1 MMDGTAIRHW
11 LVERLESGPLLL
23 LDGATGSELER
34 RSVPMNDAAWSG
46 AAVHSHPDAVRDVHA
61 DYIRAGAEIIITNT
75 FATARHTLV
84 PAGLDGE
91 TVTINRR
98 AVALAREAR
107 DTVAK
112 ESGADRPVAIAGAI
126 STFMSGK
133 TQADRD
139 AMADDFAEQATLL
152 ADAGVDFFTMEM
164 MGDIDHASLAVSA
177 AAATGLPVWVGFSCR
192 QVRDDDHHT
201 DAPGGL
207 VMLGGGTTDFPLI
220 EVASEQGDLVLRR
233 VAVGDHILVGG
244 DNMDLA
250 LAHLATQA
258 FAAQNV
264 EVDPW
269 QSVALWHAC
278 RNAKEELLAA
288 HGPEKVSVAIL
299 GRGSRLVGG
308 TVSTELDRQ
317 QVADTLVEGFFP
329 LCAANEKPARQ
340 RTSGFRELG
349 LPFETDAAVT
359 RHLADF
365 LARHGNNGTMQPTHL
380 LFNGGVFKSEGL
392 RQRLKQA
399 LTAWA
404 ETPPQVLAGNEDLD
418 FAVARGA
425 AYYGAVKAGKGV
437 RIRGGTARS
446 YYIGIELAGLAVPGA
461 PRPLRA
467 LCVVPHGMEEGSE
480 VEVESGEIGLLVG
493 ETTHFRFFSSTVRKE
508 DAAGTDLRRWSE
520 DEVLESD
527 SLEANLPAADD
538 LTEDFVPVRFRSRI
552 TELGV
557 FELWCESTISD
568 DRWKLEFSVREE
580 D

>member
-107 DTVAK
+107 DTVAN

-207 VMLGGGTTDFPLI
+207 VMLGGGTTDSLPLDTVVP
-220 EVASEQGDLVLRR
+220 EVLACLRGTAGDAVGIMHSQVPLVTPGLAIVANHWTGPLFAYPHQGRFIMPNWIFELSLDPQAYVNEAAAWIDRGV
-233 VAVGDHILVGG
+233 VAVG
-244 DNMDLA
+244 
-250 LAHLATQA
+250 
-258 FAAQNV
+258 
-264 EVDPW
+264 
-269 QSVALWHAC
+269 AC
-278 RNAKEELLAA
+278 CGM
-288 HGPEKVSVAIL
+288 GPEYVEAL
-299 GRGSRLVGG
+299 RDRL
-308 TVSTELDRQ
+308 R
-317 QVADTLVEGFFP
+317 
-329 LCAANEKPARQ
+329 
-340 RTSGFRELG
+340 
-349 LPFETDAAVT
+349 
-359 RHLADF
+359 
-365 LARHGNNGTMQPTHL
+365 
-380 LFNGGVFKSEGL
+380 
-392 RQRLKQA
+392 
-399 LTAWA
+399 
-404 ETPPQVLAGNEDLD
+404 
-418 FAVARGA
+418 
-425 AYYGAVKAGKGV
+425 
-437 RIRGGTARS
+437 
-446 YYIGIELAGLAVPGA
+446 
-461 PRPLRA
+461 
-467 LCVVPHGMEEGSE
+467 
-480 VEVESGEIGLLVG
+480 
-493 ETTHFRFFSSTVRKE
+493 
-508 DAAGTDLRRWSE
+508 
-520 DEVLESD
+520 
-527 SLEANLPAADD
+527 
-538 LTEDFVPVRFRSRI
+538 
-552 TELGV
+552 
-557 FELWCESTISD
+557 
-568 DRWKLEFSVREE
+568 
-580 D
+580 